1 MARGSWVQG
10 MVADLPDAPLEWPE
24 VLYLRLTAQ
33 FGRLG
38 SGRENTNTAE
48 AVLGWDHQV
57 YFFVG
62 RPHPDYSASVT
73 LYPAPAP
80 GSADWAV
87 TPFDTGGMV
96 KGHIL
101 TDPEQSEGERVSLI
115 QQWTSTDESYVAAQ
129 EAWIDD
135 AFTEHGGYVRSERPT
150 NHLVSQVDLARN
162 SDHSWTWEG
171 RLPSVNY
178 ETAPT
183 VATHVFVSTG
193 RRQHFQ
199 NWVRKSGAVALED
212 LAAYMRDV
220 ASLVHETASPVE
232 DAQDILC

>member
-1 MARGSWVQG
+1 
-10 MVADLPDAPLEWPE
+10 MVADLPDAPMEWPE

-38 SGRENTNTAE
+38 SGRENTSAAE
-48 AVLGWDHQV
+48 GILGWDHQV

-73 LYPAPAP
+73 LFSPPAP
-80 GSADWAV
+80 GAAAWAV
-87 TPFDTGGMV
+87 TPFDTGGMI
-96 KGHIL
+96 KGHIV
-101 TDPEQSEGERVSLI
+101 TAPEQSESERVSLVEK
-115 QQWTSTDESYVAAQ
+115 WTTADTSYVEAQ
-129 EAWIDD
+129 EKWIGG
-135 AFTEHGGYVRSERPT
+135 AFTERDGYVRSEKPT
-150 NHLVSQVDLARN
+150 THLVPQVDLAHN

-183 VATHVFVSTG
+183 TATHVFVSTG

-199 NWVRKSGAVALED
+199 NWVRKSGVVARED
-212 LAAYMRDV
+212 LAAYMRTV
-220 ASLVHETASPVE
+220 ATLVHETPSPVE

>member
-1 MARGSWVQG
+1 MTRGSWVQG
-10 MVADLPDAPLEWPE
+10 MVADLPDAPMEWPE

-38 SGRENTNTAE
+38 SGRENTNAAE
-48 AVLGWDHQV
+48 GVLGWDHQV

-73 LYPAPAP
+73 LYPAPEL

-87 TPFDTGGMV
+87 SPFDTGGMI

-101 TDPEQSEGERVSLI
+101 TDPEQSEAERVSLI
-115 QQWTSTDESYVAAQ
+115 NKWTTRDDSYVAAQ
-129 EAWIDD
+129 EEWIDD
-135 AFTEHGGYVRSERPT
+135 AFETREGYVRSEKPHS
-150 NHLVSQVDLARN
+150 HLVSQVDLARN

-171 RLPSVNY
+171 RLPSVDY
-178 ETAPT
+178 ETPPT
-183 VATHVFVSTG
+183 SATHVFVSTG

-199 NWVRKSGAVALED
+199 NWVRKSGAVPREE
-212 LAAYMRDV
+212 LAAYMVNV
-220 ASLVHETASPVE
+220 AALVHETSSPVE